1 MTLALAASLAA
12 AALVGLLTIVCA
24 WPAGMSQARTLV
36 GFLGV
41 GIGLGL
47 SSLVFFAW
55 LALGGGTSAVF
66 ALCELGLL
74 ILLAGVARYA
84 RNRYRSRAPDP
95 VRRDPDSTT
104 TNHPLL
110 SLALWLGVVGAAI
123 AFVAHS
129 AVSPRGDWDAW
140 MTWNMHARAIV
151 RGGDHWREVLTSL
164 PGWSHP
170 DYPLLVPGSVAR
182 MWTYLGRETPLAP
195 VSVAMLFTF
204 ATAGLL
210 YVSVSILRS
219 RTQGTL
225 AVLLLLG
232 TKFFILHGASQ
243 YADVP
248 FGYFLLA
255 TLVLLALTE
264 TWPEDRAS
272 LLVLVGLTLGLSAW
286 TKNEG
291 MLLLPVVIVGYGL
304 AIVRAHGWHT
314 ALNDARAVA
323 IGLAP
328 VLAMILWFKI
338 ALAPPNDLMADQ
350 GFRRTAE
357 RLLEGSRYLQVLGG
371 AVHAFL
377 EITATGILGLLLLG
391 YFLCAGRAPAGP
403 WRLGARTAAIVLV
416 LMLAGYATVLLT
428 APAPLLATNIRSM
441 NRLLLQLWPSMLF
454 AYFLTLRTVE
464 EAGAIA
470 ARPPRP
476 PLPEAS

>member
-12 AALVGLLTIVCA
+12 AALIGLLTIVCA

-84 RNRYRSRAPDP
+84 RSRHRSRTPDP
-95 VRRDPDSTT
+95 VRRDPASTT

-110 SLALWLGVVGAAI
+110 SLALWLGVVGATI
-123 AFVAHS
+123 AFGAHS
-129 AVSPRGDWDAW
+129 AVSPQGGWDAW

-182 MWTYLGRETPLAP
+182 MWTYLGQETPLAP

-210 YVSVSILRS
+210 YSSVSILRS

-232 TKFFILHGASQ
+232 TKFFILHGTSQ

-255 TLVLLALTE
+255 TLALLALTE

-304 AIVRAHGWHT
+304 AIVRTRGWHT
-314 ALNDARAVA
+314 GLNDARAFA

-328 VLAMILWFKI
+328 VLAMIVWFKI
-338 ALAPPNDLMADQ
+338 SLAPPNDLMADQ
-350 GFRRTAE
+350 GFRRMGE

-371 AVHAFL
+371 AAHAFL
-377 EITATGILGLLLLG
+377 EITAMGILGPLLLG

-403 WRLGARTAAIVLV
+403 WRLGARIAAIVLV

-464 EAGAIA
+464 EAGVIA

-476 PLPEAS
+476 PLSEAS